1 MRILSIVIFG
11 IIVSTSVY
19 AGTYSGLVPGSST
32 KFDADK
38 VLGAPIKEVIRV
50 QRYDYNPEDHDASRL
65 SLTFNARTQVI
76 ETITLYF
83 KQSYT
88 APQVKQWF
96 ELSEVPQKEIDD
108 DGNLIEYYLSDGIA
122 LFYEGPDT
130 ESDVT
135 MLSFFDAALLQK
147 QEVAMNP
154 ESKYEEVVTSKEQP
168 SWLRPGQKMGRVV
181 SPQTNKSRYSSST
194 PEPVPQ
200 RSGDDWEQRAIQ
212 NEARQKAKADQE
224 LYDASYK
231 VGQRLGQLLL
241 GKAAKEVQ
249 QSSGAPSEPTV
260 FTEAETDWDAI
271 YAEGTGSRSS
281 GSSRSQRPAD
291 AIFYDDFEN
300 ENGGRGSL
308 NYNQLRNWQVVG
320 GTVDLIGNKFWDY
333 FPQNGLHIDLD
344 GSTNNSGT
352 LQSKTLRLE
361 PGTYQLQFDLAGNP
375 MSGPDTVI
383 VTFESLFSERITLQH
398 KEPFQ
403 TITRT
408 ISVSAPTEAKLE
420 FQDTGNDNQGIFL
433 DNVLLR

>member
-1 MRILSIVIFG
+1 MRILVIVLLGVF
-11 IIVSTSVY
+11 VSTSVY
-19 AGTYSGLVPGSST
+19 AGTYSGLVTGSST
-32 KFDADK
+32 KFEADK
-38 VLGAPIKEVIRV
+38 ALGVPIKEIIRA
-50 QRYDYNPEDHDASRL
+50 QRYDYNPEGHDISRL

-88 APQVKQWF
+88 GSQVKQWF
-96 ELSEVPQKEIDD
+96 KLSGVFQKEIDD
-108 DGNLIEYYLSDGIA
+108 KGNLIEYYLPEGIA

-130 ESDVT
+130 ESEVT
-135 MLSFFDAALLQK
+135 MLSFFDAALLQE
-147 QEVAMNP
+147 QEAAKSP
-154 ESKYEEVVTSKEQP
+154 ESEHEEVVISNEQP

-181 SPQTNKSRYSSST
+181 SPKTNKSRYD
-194 PEPVPQ
+194 EV
-200 RSGDDWEQRAIQ
+200 
-212 NEARQKAKADQE
+212 RQKAKADQE
-224 LYDASYK
+224 LYNASYK
-231 VGQRLGQLLL
+231 VGQRLVQLLF
-241 GKAAKEVQ
+241 GKATREVQ
-249 QSSGAPSEPTV
+249 QSSGSPSEPTV

-271 YAEGTGSRSS
+271 YAAATGSMSS
-281 GSSRSQRPAD
+281 GSSRGQRPAD

-344 GSTNNSGT
+344 GSTNNAGI
-352 LQSKTLRLE
+352 LQSRTLRLK

-375 MSGPDTVI
+375 IKGSNTVI
-383 VTFESLFSERITLQH
+383 VTFASLFSERITLQH

-408 ISVSAPTEAKLE
+408 ISVSAPIEAELE
-420 FQDTGNDNQGIFL
+420 FQDVGNDNHGMFL
-433 DNVLLR
+433 DNVLLRRF